1 MAPETQEQDKHANCS
16 VLLCIGPLET
26 GAFRRSGDGARLA
39 EDMQA
44 VMSDQ
49 PVEAA
54 HEGIHRGQSQGCPPL
69 PRHSILEVIRTGS
82 SFAQAGNPREMSG
95 TAKIKQEVQRNPSVM
110 SRVVRIC
117 LTRRGFYAVLVQF
130 HCRVVPN

>member
-26 GAFRRSGDGARLA
+26 GAFRGSGDGARLA
-39 EDMQA
+39 DDMQA

-54 HEGIHRGQSQGCPPL
+54 HEGIHRGQGQGSPP
-69 PRHSILEVIRTGS
+69 PPVIPSWKSLGQEALSHR
-82 SFAQAGNPREMSG
+82 RETPEKCQG
-95 TAKIKQEVQRNPSVM
+95 PPK
-110 SRVVRIC
+110 
-117 LTRRGFYAVLVQF
+117 
-130 HCRVVPN
+130 